1 MELRKIQKEIF
12 LVFYNLIRIIKF
24 LVIFGFQ
31 SLGNV
36 RVKHLKF
43 LLIIPSYTLH
53 HPLQRHIAFTHQEAI
68 LFDGSTSVFTKCVS
82 QTLIF
87 TNPNQSL
94 PPNFISVWLHL
105 FLFFFLL
112 NKRMAQNKYLLNK

>member
-43 LLIIPSYTLH
+43 LLIIPSYTLY

-68 LFDGSTSVFTKCVS
+68 PFDGSISVFTKCVK
-82 QTLIF
+82 TLIF
-87 TNPNQSL
+87 TKPNQSL

-105 FLFFFLL
+105 FLFFF
-112 NKRMAQNKYLLNK
+112 Y